1 MGVYGAS
8 GPATLQRVDLEMALM
23 GTNEM
28 AEREGLIGTILA
40 PEIFVGRKLG
50 AFPVVDMNQINQKL
64 VNDERAPGGRFNEL
78 SATFRSDSYNTK
90 FYGLQ
95 GSLDRQEQEIY
106 VDDVEQDTIL
116 AEAIMVNIL
125 KNKEKRILALA
136 QAVSATTGSGGQP
149 AAPSTVWTSASS
161 TPVTD
166 MITYKLALRN
176 RRRRFR
182 NTDLVLGLDYEVVEK
197 LRINSEILN
206 KLSTMVQK
214 LPSDIDNGLIAAALG
229 VGRIAIA
236 NSWENLSSQG
246 AAEADTSYEL
256 QWPKA
261 QGFLCIA
268 KATKGEVH
276 RWANVLKWRKGITG
290 WEQSYDWDCDADKIR
305 YREAYGLKEVD
316 SGSALRITGVAA

>member
-8 GPATLQRVDLEMALM
+8 GPATLQRVDLEFALV

-40 PEIFVGRKLG
+40 PEITVGLKQG
-50 AFPVVDMNQINQKL
+50 TFPVVDMNQINQKL

-78 SATFRSDSYNTK
+78 SLSFRTDTYNTK

-95 GSLDRQEQEIY
+95 SSLDRQEHAIY
-106 VDDVEQDTIL
+106 ENDVEQDVLT
-116 AEAIMVNIL
+116 ADAIMVNML

-136 QAVSATTGSGGQP
+136 QAVSATGSGSNP
-149 AAPSTVWTSASS
+149 AAPGTVWTSASS

-166 MITYKLALRN
+166 MITYKLELRN
-176 RRRRFR
+176 RRRRF
-182 NTDLVLGLDYEVVEK
+182 NDSDLVLALDYEVMQK
-197 LRINSEILN
+197 LRVNSEILG

-214 LPSDIDNGLIAAALG
+214 LPSDIDNALIAAALG
-229 VGRIAIA
+229 VGRIAVA
-236 NSWENLSSQG
+236 NSWENTSSQG
-246 AAEADTSYEL
+246 AAEADTVYAL
-256 QWPKA
+256 QWPKT

-290 WEQSYDWDCDADKIR
+290 WEQSYDWDCDCDKIR
-305 YREAYGLKEVD
+305 NREAYGLKEVD